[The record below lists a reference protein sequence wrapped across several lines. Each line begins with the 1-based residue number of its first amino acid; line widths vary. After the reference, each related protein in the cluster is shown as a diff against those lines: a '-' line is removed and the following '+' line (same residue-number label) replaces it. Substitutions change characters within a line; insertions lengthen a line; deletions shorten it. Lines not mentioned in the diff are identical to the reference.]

1 MLEIEC
7 KLRVPALE
15 PVRERLLISH
25 GTPLGTLQEKD
36 AYFNA
41 PHRDFATTDEALRIR
56 TVDGRCVLT
65 YKGPK
70 KKDYH
75 FKAREEINVD
85 IGSGE
90 GFEDLLQR
98 LGFFKVAE
106 VRKTRENYR
115 FRDATVSLDNVE
127 GLGTF
132 VEIEAPNRIEIV
144 DPEKLIEDIA
154 RELGI
159 QGTPI
164 LTSYLE
170 LLLATR

>member
-1 MLEIEC
+1 MEI
-7 KLRVPALE
+7 
-15 PVRERLLISH
+15 
-25 GTPLGTLQEKD
+25 
-36 AYFNA
+36 
-41 PHRDFATTDEALRIR
+41 
-56 TVDGRCVLT
+56 
-65 YKGPK
+65 GP
-70 KKDYH
+70 
-75 FKAREEINVD
+75 
-85 IGSGE
+85 GE

-115 FRDATVSLDNVE
+115 FRDATVSLDDVE

-132 VEIEAPNRIEIV
+132 VEIEAPNRIEIE

>member
-15 PVRERLLISH
+15 PVRERLLMAH
-25 GTPLGTLQEKD
+25 GTPLGTLQERD

-41 PHRDFATTDEALRIR
+41 PHRDFGTTDEALRIR
-56 TVDGRCVLT
+56 HLDGRCILT

-85 IGSGE
+85 ISTGKE
-90 GFEDLLQR
+90 FEELLQR

-106 VRKTRENYR
+106 VVKTRENYR

-132 VEIEAPNRIEIV
+132 VEIEAPNRIDLK

-159 QGTPI
+159 EGTPI

>member
-25 GTPLGTLQEKD
+25 GTPLGTLREKD

-41 PHRDFATTDEALRIR
+41 PHRDFGTTDESLRIR
-56 TVDGRCVLT
+56 YLDGRCILT

-85 IGSGE
+85 ISSGDE
-90 GFEDLLQR
+90 FEILLTH

-115 FRDATVSLDNVE
+115 FREATVSLDTVE

-132 VEIEAPNRIEIV
+132 VEIEAPNRIDLK

-159 QGTPI
+159 SGTPL